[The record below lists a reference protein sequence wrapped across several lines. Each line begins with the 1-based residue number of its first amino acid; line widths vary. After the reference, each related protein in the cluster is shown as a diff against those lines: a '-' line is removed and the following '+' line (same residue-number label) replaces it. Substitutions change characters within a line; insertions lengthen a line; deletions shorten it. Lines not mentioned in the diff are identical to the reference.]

1 MTAITHTA
9 GAASSSGADDGVKQT
24 TTPAEATSS
33 REIEGVG
40 TVGGEEAGHGVTAK
54 VRVDL
59 VASTWTR
66 SLWRT
71 VPSRILM
78 ARGLDE
84 ALDGALQGARS
95 VGAVVA
101 GFEDGLARG
110 GSEQEG
116 ERRVAASLTHR
127 LRLACE
133 AGGQCCVLGRAVRI
147 GSHSPHPLRNWLRPR
162 FRHSNRVP
170 HQKILCGFPD
180 CLSR

>member
-1 MTAITHTA
+1 MAPAETNASFMNFLRPSVVSDISPPWSCTVSQVSFRQFLCGISIERPNDWLSVTAITHTA

-78 ARGLDE
+78 ARGSWTRRWM
-84 ALDGALQGARS
+84 AR
-95 VGAVVA
+95 
-101 GFEDGLARG
+101 FR
-110 GSEQEG
+110 
-116 ERRVAASLTHR
+116 
-127 LRLACE
+127 
-133 AGGQCCVLGRAVRI
+133 GRA
-147 GSHSPHPLRNWLRPR
+147 P
-162 FRHSNRVP
+162 
-170 HQKILCGFPD
+170 
-180 CLSR
+180 